1 MESVIKQVN
10 HRVTIIAGTGTNNTA
25 KSIQASQRAK
35 ALGADAIMLI
45 TPTTIKQINVA

>member
-25 KSIQASQRAK
+25 QASQCAK
-35 ALGADAIMLI
+35 ALVQMQLC
-45 TPTTIKQINVA
+45 